1 MGFKNN
7 WKEDINGLND
17 YLEILM
23 SAFDLHF
30 SSAIIRTQLGFEN
43 QQKKEKKVESNNNN
57 DTVENDKMDPESGE
71 SDKKEETCSPV
82 EKFPF
87 QSFPNVQVGLTWNQT
102 HP

>member
-1 MGFKNN
+1 MILMGFKNN

-43 QQKKEKKVESNNNN
+43 QQNSANNIGN
-57 DTVENDKMDPESGE
+57 EY
-71 SDKKEETCSPV
+71 
-82 EKFPF
+82 
-87 QSFPNVQVGLTWNQT
+87 
-102 HP
+102 